1 MSPTSMSTR
10 VTFGK
15 ISEMIK
21 TKKKKKKKETE
32 ELPAHLECVQ
42 NKHN

>member
-1 MSPTSMSTR
+1 MSPTSMSAW
-10 VTFGK
+10 VTIGK

-21 TKKKKKKKETE
+21 TKKKKKETE
-32 ELPAHLECVQ
+32 ELLSHLEYVQ

>member
-1 MSPTSMSTR
+1 MSPTCMSTW

-21 TKKKKKKKETE
+21 TKKKKETE
-32 ELPAHLECVQ
+32 ELLAHLEYVQ